1 LGKKYINL
9 GVMKKI
15 NLISLFILLFQL
27 SSFAQNPVANYPFNN
42 NANDISG
49 NGYHA
54 TVYGASLT
62 SDRFGN
68 PNAAY
73 SFDGND
79 DYINT
84 FSTFDFPER
93 SVCVWAK
100 AYSSTAKGNVL
111 VQDDV
116 ALNYGSFE
124 LQFKYSNII
133 GNAGGDGEN
142 LLFSSYQ
149 NVQWYFIV
157 LIKTPSGTQYYV
169 NAQQSCS
176 GTGSSNGSATNP
188 NPNLLIGVNRAIND
202 NYFLGEIDDILIYDY
217 ALDEN
222 EIDSLYHIGNWAMSV
237 PENNPFSFNVF
248 PNPTS
253 DNIIIETE
261 ENINLQVFDIN
272 GKFLYETKLENKS
285 TKINIEGFP
294 KGVYFFK
301 AISESKALIK
311 KVLIL

>member
-1 LGKKYINL
+1 
-9 GVMKKI
+9 MKKLSI
-15 NLISLFILLFQL
+15 ILLFMLSLQL
-27 SSFAQNPVANYPFNN
+27 LSIAQNPVANYPFNN

-54 TVYGASLT
+54 TVYGAT
-62 SDRFGN
+62 ITYDRFGN
-68 PNAAY
+68 LNAAY
-73 SFDGND
+73 SFDGTN

-100 AYSSTAKGNVL
+100 AYNSTAKGNVL
-111 VQDDV
+111 VQDDI
-116 ALNYGSFE
+116 ALTYGSFE

-142 LLFSSYQ
+142 LLLPSYQ
-149 NVQWYFIV
+149 NVHWYFIV

-169 NAQQSCS
+169 NNQQTYT
-176 GTGSSNGSATNP
+176 GTGSPGGSASTP
-188 NPNLLIGVNRAIND
+188 NPNLLIGVNRAINE

-237 PENNPFSFNVF
+237 PEDKPFSFNVF
-248 PNPTS
+248 PNPAS
-253 DNIIIETE
+253 DNIMIECA

-272 GKFLYETKLENKS
+272 GKFLYETNLIDRI
-285 TKINIEGFP
+285 TKINVGNFP

-301 AISESKALIK
+301 AISNDKTMIK
-311 KVLIL
+311 KILII